1 MHRFRLS
8 SVLGAAS
15 LMVALAFP
23 ATSTLAASSSVECG
37 QVTGYTAPDPLGPTD
52 GSLALGFTAPWTI
65 AAAASL
71 DSAAASVLP
80 AILGTGPTC
89 LSLEFD
95 GGGTITSVNL
105 AAAGHVQGSVTFD
118 VGMGFYILAER
129 LFVPP
134 FITDAVPSLAALFV
148 TSFQAGS
155 DVSITFGID
164 LSTGLFNAFDG
175 TTEFC
180 GLGSITVDGNGRI
193 GDAVLASETLDAAD
207 LAALASSGSRT
218 VCATVHSVGTIAG
231 SGVILGSADVAIVV
245 QGTTVTPPPTDTSTP
260 NDGVAPAAGGWMV
273 LILGALIALVAIV
286 LVVPSPTPRP
296 RG

>member
-1 MHRFRLS
+1 
-8 SVLGAAS
+8 
-15 LMVALAFP
+15 MVALAFP
-23 ATSTLAASSSVECG
+23 ANSTLAASSNVECG

-52 GSLALGFTAPWTI
+52 GSLALGFTPAWTI

-71 DSAAASVLP
+71 DSAAALILP

-89 LSLEFD
+89 LSLGFD
-95 GGGTITSVNL
+95 DAGTITSVNL
-105 AAAGHVQGSVTFD
+105 AKVGHVQGPVTFD
-118 VGMGFYILAER
+118 VGLGFYILAER
-129 LFVPP
+129 LFVPT

-193 GDAVLASETLDAAD
+193 GDAILASENLDSAD
-207 LAALASSGSRT
+207 LAVLASSGSRA
-218 VCATVHSVGTIAG
+218 VCATVHSVGTIDSG
-231 SGVILGSADVAIVV
+231 SGAILGSTDVSIVV

-260 NDGVAPAAGGWMV
+260 NDAVALAAGGWMV

-296 RG
+296 RASRSRSSRVAPER